1 MDIRIE
7 KTHLDEV
14 VSAMNNAL
22 STILKLKKEQKERE
36 ALKQSSIP
44 LDYEI
49 LKCENNCFGVHDYVD
64 FKDSN
69 TPCLKADHPCTIFS
83 VRRIEDNEIFTV
95 GDDEKDGKI
104 TKFELIGNT
113 MVVTID

>member
-69 TPCLKADHPCTIFS
+69 TPCLKDYKPCKIFS

-95 GDDEKDGKI
+95 GDEDEKFGKI
-104 TKFELIGNT
+104 
-113 MVVTID
+113 